1 MLEIPWAN
9 SNPAKTLL
17 NFQPHFTLNECAR
30 SPRYA
35 ALEVACPDVQLGTSV
50 FLPCGVQL
58 VQVLLYTLE
67 STACR
72 LCSIL
77 NADTWPGRRAFL

>member
-17 NFQPHFTLNECAR
+17 NFQPHFPLNECAR

-35 ALEVACPDVQLGTSV
+35 AVEVACPDVQLGTSV
-50 FLPCGVQL
+50 FLP
-58 VQVLLYTLE
+58 
-67 STACR
+67 
-72 LCSIL
+72 
-77 NADTWPGRRAFL
+77 F